1 MKKYGGN
8 KMRKL
13 ISGALVV
20 ISVLVLSPTGASA
33 EWRQDNSGWWYSEGN
48 SYAKGW
54 RDINGKTYY
63 FDSNGYMKT
72 GWVQDNYYETWHYFY
87 QDGAMA
93 HGTVIDG
100 YELDEDGTWIK
111 PSKEAEEA
119 RNLILKEDS
128 NYISKM
134 NAAYG
139 AKLTKRYFEGNINK
153 FIANDKWNL
162 PVEDVYVFS
171 LTGSYNDEY
180 CGYMV
185 GKTSKNVYCVPH
197 QGGLSIY
204 QIKNNEIVKTYKW
217 LDSNGYDGNWRNLDK
232 DK

>member
-1 MKKYGGN
+1 
-8 KMRKL
+8 
-13 ISGALVV
+13 
-20 ISVLVLSPTGASA
+20 
-33 EWRQDNSGWWYSEGN
+33 
-48 SYAKGW
+48 
-54 RDINGKTYY
+54 
-63 FDSNGYMKT
+63 MKT
-72 GWVQDNYYETWHYFY
+72 GWVQDNYYDTWHYFY

-134 NAAYG
+134 NDAYG
-139 AKLTKRYFEGNINK
+139 AKLTKRYLEGNIKK
-153 FIANDKWNL
+153 FIASDKWNL

-171 LTGSYNDEY
+171 LTGSHDVEF

-185 GKTSKNVYCVPH
+185 GKTTKNVYCVPH

-217 LDSNGYDGNWRNLDK
+217 LGSNGYDGDWRNLNK